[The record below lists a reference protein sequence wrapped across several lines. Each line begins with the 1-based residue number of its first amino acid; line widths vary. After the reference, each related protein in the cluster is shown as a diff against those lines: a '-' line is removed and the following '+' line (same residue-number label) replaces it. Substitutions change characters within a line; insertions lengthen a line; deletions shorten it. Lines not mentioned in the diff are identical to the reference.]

1 MERAKPY
8 PTEKIRNV
16 VFLGHGGTGKTTLV
30 DAMAFTA
37 GAIARRGSVADG
49 TALTDFTAEEK
60 AHGIS
65 ISLALAHVEWMETK
79 LNLIDTP
86 GYLDFTAEAK
96 AGVRVADAAVVTV
109 SGVAGL
115 EVGTEKVWEYAE
127 ERALPRLFF
136 LSLVDKENAG
146 FERAFRAVKEHL
158 TPKAVVMTLPIGEG
172 TEFKG
177 IVDLLSGRAHLFD
190 PNSTT
195 GEFREEDAPADLKAT
210 VERYRQEL
218 FESIAASDD
227 ALLEK
232 YLEEGEIS
240 PEAAAGALRGAL
252 RSGEVCPVFC
262 GSPARGWGVR
272 ELMRAVVELL
282 PNPAEVGAETAQTP
296 DGGTVE
302 PRMSDDEPFAALVF
316 KTTSEPHVGELSL
329 FKIVSG
335 KAQTG
340 ATVQNATRGGAEKL
354 SHLAVMQG
362 KDRLEVQT
370 LHAGDLGVTSKLRG
384 THTNDTLCAPER
396 VVVLRPIEFPEPDVA
411 VALRAASRGDEE
423 KISVGLQKMHEEDP
437 TFVWSHDA
445 ELGQTIARGLGEL
458 HLQVAVERLKRKY
471 GLEVVTELP
480 KIPYRETIRKT
491 AEGQGRYKK
500 QTGGRGQYGDCW
512 VRLSPLPRGAGYE
525 FVDGIVGGV
534 IPNKYIPSVDKGIQ
548 EASQRGILAGYP
560 VVDFQAE
567 CFDGSHHSVDSSD
580 IAFKVAG
587 SLAFQNVAAQ
597 ADPVLLEPIYE
608 VEVSTPEETM
618 GDVIGDLNQRRGRIL
633 GMEPDG
639 RRQRIRAHVPLAEL
653 HNYATALRSIT
664 HGRAAH
670 RKKFHS
676 YEEVPA
682 HIAEKIIAEAK
693 SKKAA
698 DAS

>member
-8 PTEKIRNV
+8 PTERIRNV

-30 DAMAFTA
+30 DALAFAA
-37 GAIARRGSVADG
+37 GAVPRRGSVADG
-49 TALTDFTAEEK
+49 TALTDFTPEEK

-65 ISLALAHVEWMETK
+65 ISMALAHVEWLETK

-109 SGVAGL
+109 SAVSGL
-115 EVGTEKVWEYAE
+115 EVGTEKVWDYAE
-127 ERALPRLFF
+127 ARALPRLFF
-136 LSLVDKENAG
+136 LSLLDKENAG
-146 FERAFRAVKEHL
+146 FERALQDLKAHL
-158 TPKAVVMTLPIGEG
+158 TPKATAATLPIGEG
-172 TEFKG
+172 PGFKG
-177 IVDLLSGRAHLFD
+177 VVDLLSGRAHLYD

-195 GEFREEDAPADLKAT
+195 GEFREADVPAEMKSQVDA
-210 VERYRQEL
+210 YRQEL
-218 FESIAASDD
+218 LEAIAASDD

-232 YLEEGEIS
+232 YLEEGELA
-240 PEAAAGALRGAL
+240 PETAAGALKAAIAG
-252 RSGEVCPVFC
+252 GEIFPVFC
-262 GSPARGWGVR
+262 GSPAKGWGAR
-272 ELMRAVVELL
+272 ELLRAMVELF
-282 PNPAEVGAETAQTP
+282 PHPGEVAPVEARNADGESVSLTA
-296 DGGTVE
+296 
-302 PRMSDDEPFAALVF
+302 SDDGPFAALVF

-329 FKIVSG
+329 FKIFSG

-340 ATVQNATRGGAEKL
+340 ASVQNASRGATEKL
-354 SHLAVMQG
+354 SHLAVLQG
-362 KDRLEVQT
+362 KDRLEVEA
-370 LHAGDLGVTSKLRG
+370 LHAGDIGVTSKLRD
-384 THTNDTLCAPER
+384 THTNDTLSALER
-396 VVVLRPIEFPEPDVA
+396 PVVLPPIEFPEPDFA

-423 KISVGLQKMHEEDP
+423 KISVGLQRMHEEDP

-458 HLQVAVERLKRKY
+458 HLNVAVERLKRKY
-471 GLEVVTELP
+471 GLEVVTEAP
-480 KIPYRETIRKT
+480 RIPYRETIRRK

-512 VRLSPLPRGAGYE
+512 VRLHPMPRGSGYE
-525 FVDGIVGGV
+525 FEDAIVGGA

-548 EASQRGILAGYP
+548 EAAQRGILAGYP
-560 VVDFQAE
+560 VVDFKAE

-587 SLAFQNVAAQ
+587 SMAFQRVAAE
-597 ADPVLLEPIYE
+597 AEPVLLEPIYD

-639 RRQRIRAHVPLAEL
+639 RRQRIRALVPLAEL
-653 HNYATALRSIT
+653 HNYSTALRSIT
-664 HGRAAH
+664 HGRATH
-670 RKKFHS
+670 RKTFHA
-676 YEEVPA
+676 YEDVPA
-682 HIAEKIIAEAK
+682 HAAEKIIADAKKEAE
-693 SKKAA
+693 
-698 DAS
+698 AS